1 MESQSWPP
9 PLDAVHTF
17 TLSMGGGKER
27 VSLALSQVSNEKT
40 SGEPGGLDHVTFERW
55 IVSLPMF
62 LRCSPEGAHSTTP
75 SAALLPLWKLQYGQ
89 DRTDL
94 VIQML
99 EHARQG
105 GIAPDTA
112 SGMTFGC
119 YLDGVDSIDAKNLA
133 LDDIVHGMAVVRIE
147 EGTSPIDE
155 KIMIIDAVLVSP
167 AIPQRSWPQVHLGI
181 LQSLHAMGKAHN
193 MDVQSWTEY
202 DV

>member
-1 MESQSWPP
+1 MC
-9 PLDAVHTF
+9 
-17 TLSMGGGKER
+17 
-27 VSLALSQVSNEKT
+27 
-40 SGEPGGLDHVTFERW
+40 
-55 IVSLPMF
+55 
-62 LRCSPEGAHSTTP
+62 LRCSPEVAHSTTP
-75 SAALLPLWKLQYGQ
+75 SPALLPLWKLQYGQ

-112 SGMTFGC
+112 SGMAFGC

-181 LQSLHAMGKAHN
+181 LQSLHAMGKAHK